1 MRFALL
7 AFAPLLALAAC
18 APEEDDA
25 FYIEDLASGMDV
37 GNKIYGGSS
46 PTAAEHDATGSM
58 HTRNTRR
65 GTIGRSPYCS
75 GTLIGSQW
83 FLTAGHCV
91 TSGRGVTSASTI
103 AVQFN
108 NTPSSSSSS
117 YYLVDA
123 VYRHSSYNSSTLQN
137 DIALLHLTSAPSI
150 TPVPPLPEISGY
162 ELTSADAGAN
172 VNFAGFGT
180 TESGSYGTKLQ
191 VDLPF
196 GGLGCS
202 VGGCPSGY
210 TSSTYTNMIFSYEQD
225 GTSSSNS
232 DDEGPCSGDSGG
244 PAFMDRGGD
253 VYVVGVTSWG
263 DSRCRSYGVSTRVDN
278 YEAWIEGYTGDLNGL

>member
-1 MRFALL
+1 MRSALL
-7 AFAPLLALAAC
+7 AFAPLLALSAC
-18 APEEDDA
+18 APEQDDA
-25 FYIEDLASGMDV
+25 LYLEDLGSGLDV

-46 PTAAEHDATGSM
+46 PTEAEHDATGSM
-58 HTRNTRR
+58 HTRTNR
-65 GTIGRSPYCS
+65 GTISRSPYCS

-91 TSGRGVTSASTI
+91 TSGRSVTRASNI
-103 AVQFN
+103 AVQFAN
-108 NTPSSSSSS
+108 SPSSSSAS
-117 YYLVDA
+117 YFLVDA
-123 VYRHSSYNSSTLQN
+123 VYRHPSYSSSTLQN
-137 DIALLHLTSAPSI
+137 DVALLHLTSAPSI
-150 TPVPPLPEISGY
+150 TPVPPLPEVSGY

-172 VNFAGFGT
+172 VNFAGFGY
-180 TESGSYGTKLQ
+180 TESGSFGTKLQ

-225 GTSSSNS
+225 GTSSSTS

-244 PAFMDRGGD
+244 PAFMERGGD